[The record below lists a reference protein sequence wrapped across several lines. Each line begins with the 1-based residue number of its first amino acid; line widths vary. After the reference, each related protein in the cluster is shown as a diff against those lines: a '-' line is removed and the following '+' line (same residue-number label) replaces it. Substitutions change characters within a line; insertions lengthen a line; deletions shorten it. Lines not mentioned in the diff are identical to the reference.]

1 MKKTLTFC
9 LINVNLKTQENNRQN
24 NNKKEGC
31 LVMDMKKVIVSGL
44 ALISTGVMLSACGN
58 SGGSSSNGK
67 TEIEFYNQKRKC
79 KVL

>member
-1 MKKTLTFC
+1 
-9 LINVNLKTQENNRQN
+9 
-24 NNKKEGC
+24 
-31 LVMDMKKVIVSGL
+31 MDMKKVIVSGL